1 MWKEF
6 LWVFVGGGVGS
17 VCRYGITLLTQ
28 YFNWQK
34 FPYNTLIVNILGAF
48 LIGLFFGMYQ
58 EPATKNKLIIVTGFL
73 GGFTTFSAFSYETF
87 VLAQKS
93 VFLAILN
100 VLANVCL
107 TLLLVWLGYKLFT
120 SIN

>member
-1 MWKEF
+1 MWKDFF
-6 LWVFVGGGVGS
+6 LVFVGGGVGS
-17 VCRYGITLLTQ
+17 ILRYGVTLLTQ
-28 YFNWQK
+28 YLNWQK

-58 EPATKNKLIIVTGFL
+58 EPAARNKLIIVTGFL

-93 VFLAILN
+93 MLLAVLN
-100 VLANVCL
+100 ILANVCL
-107 TLLLVWLGYKLFT
+107 TLVLVWLGYYSSK
-120 SIN
+120 